1 MKSRSCRLSKHELRI
16 RHRKTAPDLH
26 KATRYANVRD
36 LWLFLFDSRNYYMDC
51 IRMDENYANVR
62 DLWLF
67 LFDSRNYYMDCIRM
81 DENHILCPKEEEEGF
96 FRNES
101 IQKVELAE
109 EEEGF
114 FRNESIQKVELART

>member
-51 IRMDENYANVR
+51 IRMDEN
-62 DLWLF
+62 
-67 LFDSRNYYMDCIRM
+67 
-81 DENHILCPKEEEEGF
+81 HILCPKEEEEGF

-101 IQKVELAE
+101 IQKVELA
-109 EEEGF
+109 
-114 FRNESIQKVELART
+114 RT